1 MKNYQPSLNRRLTE
15 EDFKNLFL
23 KEFANLKNYAHSIV
37 KENET
42 SSDIVQEAFLALWEN
57 REKFE
62 NERNPKPYLITI
74 IRNKS
79 INYLRNHKKYHPDLE
94 AIEDWEQHLTVQ
106 STDQYTQKQ
115 LKAKIQETLDH
126 LPPKCREIFMMNRQ
140 KGLKYKDIAST
151 LGISVKTVEAQ
162 MAKALKAF
170 HDNLGE
176 FIMLLLAFLMK
187 IFF

>member
-1 MKNYQPSLNRRLTE
+1 M
-15 EDFKNLFL
+15 
-23 KEFANLKNYAHSIV
+23 
-37 KENET
+37 
-42 SSDIVQEAFLALWEN
+42 
-57 REKFE
+57 
-62 NERNPKPYLITI
+62 
-74 IRNKS
+74 
-79 INYLRNHKKYHPDLE
+79 
-94 AIEDWEQHLTVQ
+94 TVQ

-126 LPPKCREIFMMNRQ
+126 LPPKCREIFLMNRQ